1 VERELWSILYPLLR
15 HVGKDFSQKYVRF
28 QPWVLVA
35 VTLWA
40 ALHDRPIGWACDPDN
55 WAKTSHR
62 PRRLPSP
69 SVLSRRGHGVAVG
82 LVRRAVE
89 QAIRDR
95 QEPALVAFLDGKPL
109 SIPAISSDPD
119 AGFGRGAGQ
128 MSKGY
133 KLHTVL
139 AGRAVPE
146 AWDITPI
153 HVAETKVAEALIGR
167 LEYGGYL
174 LADSN
179 YDANALFDAAAAKGY
194 ALRTPHRQ
202 ANAGKGHRRQSPHR
216 LLSIDAGQTD
226 FSKALLHAR
235 GEIERRFGTLS
246 SFAGG
251 LAPLPAWVRRLHR
264 VRTWVWNKLLIN
276 AARLIKNQRLASS
289 LQ

>member
-15 HVGKDFSQKYVRF
+15 RVGNDFSQKYVRY

-40 ALHDRPIGWACDPDN
+40 ALHDRPISWACDARN
-55 WAKTSHR
+55 WGRTSLR
-62 PRRLPSP
+62 PHRLPSA

-82 LVRRAVE
+82 LVRRALE
-89 QAIRDR
+89 QAARGGR
-95 QEPALVAFLDGKPL
+95 EPALVAFLDGKPL
-109 SIPAISSDPD
+109 AIPAISSDPD
-119 AGFGRGAGQ
+119 AGFGRGAGA

-133 KLHTVL
+133 KLH
-139 AGRAVPE
+139 AVIADRPMPE
-146 AWDITPI
+146 AWDLTPI
-153 HVAETKVAEALIGR
+153 NAAETRVAEALVGQ
-167 LEYGGYL
+167 LGYGGYL
-174 LADSN
+174 LGDSN
-179 YDANALFDAAAAKGY
+179 YDANPLFDAAASKGY

-216 LLSIDAGQTD
+216 LLSIDAAPAD
-226 FSKALLHAR
+226 FGKALLTAR

-246 SFAGG
+246 SFGGG

-264 VRTWVWNKLLIN
+264 VRTWVWDKLLIN
-276 AARLIKNQRLASS
+276 AARIIKNQRLAAS

>member
-15 HVGKDFSQKYVRF
+15 RLGNDFSQKYVHF

-40 ALHDRPIGWACDPDN
+40 VLHDRPICWACDPDN
-55 WAKTSHR
+55 WAETSLR
-62 PRRLPSP
+62 PRRLPSA

-82 LVRRAVE
+82 LVCRALE
-89 QAIRDR
+89 QVIRDR
-95 QEPALVAFLDGKPL
+95 QEPALLAFLDGKPL

-119 AGFGRGAGQ
+119 AGFGRGAGA

-133 KLHTVL
+133 KLH
-139 AGRAVPE
+139 AVISDRPRPE
-146 AWDITPI
+146 AWDVTAIN
-153 HVAETKVAEALIGR
+153 VAETKVAQTLIGR

-179 YDANALFDAAAAKGY
+179 YDASVLFDAAAAKGY

-216 LLSIDAGQTD
+216 LLSIDAGRTD
-226 FSKALLHAR
+226 LSKALLQAR
-235 GEIERRFGTLS
+235 GEIEPRFGTLS

-276 AARLIKNQRLASS
+276 AARIIKNQRLASS

>member
-1 VERELWSILYPLLR
+1 MERELWSLLYPLLR
-15 HVGKDFSQKYVRF
+15 RVGNDFSQKYVHF

-40 ALHDRPIGWACDPDN
+40 ALHDRPMSWACDPTN
-55 WAKTSHR
+55 WDKTDLR
-62 PRRLPSP
+62 PRRLPSA
-69 SVLSRRGHGVAVG
+69 STLSRRGHGVAVG

-89 QAIRDR
+89 QAIRDS
-95 QEPALVAFLDGKPL
+95 QQPALVAFLDGKPL

-119 AGFGRGAGQ
+119 AGFGRGAGE

-133 KLHTVL
+133 KLHTIL
-139 AGRAVPE
+139 ADRAVPE
-146 AWDITPI
+146 AWDLTPI
-153 HVAETKVAEALIGR
+153 NVAETKVARTLIDQ

-174 LADSN
+174 LADAN

-226 FSKALLHAR
+226 FSRALLHAR
-235 GEIERRFGTLS
+235 GEIERRFGTLA
-246 SFAGG
+246 SFACG

-276 AARLIKNQRLASS
+276 AARMVKNQRLAAS